1 MRALILSDV
10 HANLEALTAVLEA
23 ADHWDAVWNLG
34 DMVGYG
40 GSPNEVLELLRRLA
54 TLTVRG
60 NHDRVCCGLTS
71 SLHFNPTARAAALW
85 TEQTLTAENLE
96 WLRGLPQGPLQVEIP
111 RALGVRAIAA
121 SAEGQDNAAGCDSGT
136 EITLAHGSPLN
147 EDQYIMNMRDAWAPL
162 QQMTTAVTFVGHT
175 HVQGGFSQREH
186 EWHEIRPRIP
196 VRRDRRELA
205 IPPGTRH
212 LINPGSVGQPRDYD
226 WRAGFAIYDS
236 EACEVVYQRV
246 AYDVR
251 AAQAR
256 ILKAG
261 LPERLAAR
269 LREGR

>member
-23 ADHWDAVWNLG
+23 ADHWDALWNLG

-40 GSPNEVLELLRRLA
+40 GSPNEVLELLRPLA

-85 TEQTLTAENLE
+85 TQETLSAENLE
-96 WLRGLPQGPLQVEIP
+96 WLRELPQGPLPVEIP
-111 RALGVRAIAA
+111 RAHRVETMAA
-121 SAEGQDNAAGCDSGT
+121 SAEEPGDRAGGEGT
-136 EITLAHGSPLN
+136 AEVTLAHGSPLN

-162 QQMTTAVTFVGHT
+162 QQMTTAITFVGHT
-175 HVQGGFSQREH
+175 HIQGGFSQKEH

-196 VRRDRRELA
+196 VRRDQWALA
-205 IPPGTRH
+205 VPPGTRH

-226 WRAGFAIYDS
+226 WRAAFAIYDS
-236 EACEVVYQRV
+236 EACEVVYRRA

-251 AAQAR
+251 AAQGR

-269 LREGR
+269 LKEGR